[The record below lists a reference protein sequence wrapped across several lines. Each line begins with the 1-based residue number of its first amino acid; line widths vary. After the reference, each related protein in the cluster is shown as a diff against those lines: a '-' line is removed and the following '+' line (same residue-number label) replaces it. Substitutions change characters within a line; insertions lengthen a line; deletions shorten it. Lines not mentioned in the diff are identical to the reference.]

1 MSHFVTKITF
11 VPRDNDVKSV
21 SIENV
26 DYGLGTHI
34 MEINSNIKEKF
45 KDYQFR
51 ELNETGSYY
60 DYVTILSHNEFI
72 NFHKT
77 HFQFNQFNNSHKIE
91 EFVKSFESSIDDII
105 RYNWVV
111 VEVFEIDF

>member
-1 MSHFVTKITF
+1 
-11 VPRDNDVKSV
+11 
-21 SIENV
+21 
-26 DYGLGTHI
+26 

-51 ELNETGSYY
+51 ELNETGSYF

-72 NFHKT
+72 NFHKK
-77 HFQFNQFNNSHKIE
+77 FIKLNNSDNSHKVY
-91 EFVKSFESSIDDII
+91 EFIKTFVNSIDELT

-111 VEVFEIDF
+111 V

>member
-26 DYGLGTHI
+26 DYGLGNHI
-34 MEINSNIKEKF
+34 MEIKSNLDGKF

-51 ELNETGSYY
+51 ELNETGSYF
-60 DYVTILSHNEFI
+60 DYVTIMTHDEFI

-77 HFQFNQFNNSHKIE
+77 YFQFNQFNNSHRIE
-91 EFVKSFESSIDDII
+91 EFVKSFVSSIDDII

>member
-1 MSHFVTKITF
+1 MSFITKVTF

-26 DYGLGTHI
+26 DYGIGTHL
-34 MEINSNIKEKF
+34 MEINSNFKEKF
-45 KDYQFR
+45 KDYQVR
-51 ELNETGSYY
+51 ELNETGSYF

-72 NFHKT
+72 NFHKK
-77 HFQFNQFNNSHKIE
+77 FIKLNNSDNSLKLD
-91 EFVKSFESSIDDII
+91 EFVKSFINSNDDLI
-105 RYNWVV
+105 RYNWVI

>member
-1 MSHFVTKITF
+1 MSFITKVSF

-26 DYGLGTHI
+26 NYGIGSYI

-72 NFHKT
+72 QFHNKFIQLDN
-77 HFQFNQFNNSHKIE
+77 HYSHKLD
-91 EFVKSFESSIDDII
+91 EFVKSFVNSTDEII